1 MVGMQS
7 MMAFILT
14 VVQGWGPA
22 LTLTPAIERAAGMI
36 LAISMLLAI
45 NLILGPPKAATA

>member
-1 MVGMQS
+1 MVGLQS

-22 LTLTPAIERAAGMI
+22 LSLTPAIERAAGMI
-36 LAISMLLAI
+36 LAISTLLTI